1 MLYLIGLGL
10 NDEHDITL
18 RGLELV
24 RRCSEVLL
32 EAYTSVLTVPVERLE
47 ALYGRK
53 VTVAERDFVESG
65 IEPVLE
71 RAKNDE
77 IALLV
82 VGDPFGATTHCD
94 VLARAKT
101 CASRRGNPAPSCVYV
116 TAHSLPAGWAC
127 RCAWCTTLL
136 L

>member
-10 NDEHDITL
+10 NDEYDITM

-24 RRCSEVLL
+24 RGCSDVLL

-71 RAKNDE
+71 RAKTNE

-101 CASRRGNPAPSCVYV
+101 YARAAASPRPQGM
-116 TAHSLPAGWAC
+116 
-127 RCAWCTTLL
+127 
-136 L
+136 

>member
-1 MLYLIGLGL
+1 MLYLVGLGL
-10 NDEHDITL
+10 NDEYDISV

-24 RRCSEVLL
+24 RGCSEVLL

-71 RAKNDE
+71 RAKISE

-101 CASRRGNPAPSCVYV
+101 CVGAAASPAPSPPG
-116 TAHSLPAGWAC
+116 L
-127 RCAWCTTLL
+127 
-136 L
+136 